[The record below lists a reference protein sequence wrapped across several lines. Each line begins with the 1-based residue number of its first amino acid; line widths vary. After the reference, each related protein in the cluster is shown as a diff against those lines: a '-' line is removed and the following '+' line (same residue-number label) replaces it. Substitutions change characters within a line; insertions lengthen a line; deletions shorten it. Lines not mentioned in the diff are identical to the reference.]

1 VGDDVAIVLTSGRAI
16 PAAFLPVRDAGHVA
30 MVLQ

>member
-16 PAAFLPVRDAGHVA
+16 PAAFFTVRDARRRAAVP
-30 MVLQ
+30 Q